1 MRAEVFMI
9 KRVLERIRV
18 FLFGRVVASRP
29 WFGCFVTVAVLL
41 FLGFGFVVLAP
52 MEAVAQGR
60 GLALA
65 GPAGISTERPL
76 CESILRSLNAEPFRG
91 SPDWRRADL
100 RFVTWQFLRIETIP
114 PGGPYEKYAPNNLIE
129 VVSVDIFNEGK
140 PRNVYRV
147 TSVDPVVN
155 SFEEFLFFMNNED
168 DPLPM
173 NLGSGRGD
181 IEALPREVIEVE
193 TLVFGEDFVRRGP
206 QREFQTT
213 HPVFP
218 TFTGRYF
225 YQNFHRGLKYH
236 RSNPDAWIDLIVTEE
251 GRTLSVLE
259 TGNTVMIIELQGNQ
273 AQPVCYFAP
282 AQEERVLEVVGPDSG
297 NELDTTC
304 VKIASVLNQEIQD
317 GLINPRL
324 SRSRIL
330 GISEEAQDQSAG
342 SLFLKWR
349 SAYHGKW
356 SPFEVSGSAALN
368 LIGPNVFEAIERV
381 ETTILN
387 EGVIRRVF
395 RFTEHSSLSSIDMF
409 SQHLI
414 FETDNPDGIAGA
426 PPGEPIWW
434 FRHFAGR
441 GIYRDV
447 DAHYFGPMRSIIF
460 RQGDF
465 GPLLEKYPPHS
476 NRIGQ
481 DFHKSFGSFPYFGV
495 NGNVAKEFDLIRLED
510 GRVLVLIEQVNRDF
524 GNGHLPLAMI
534 LELRP
539 DRAIPVC
546 YLG

>member
-1 MRAEVFMI
+1 MMR
-9 KRVLERIRV
+9 RVLERIGSA
-18 FLFGRVVASRP
+18 LFGRVAASRP
-29 WFGCFVTVAVLL
+29 RFMCFMPVAVLL
-41 FLGFGFVVLAP
+41 FLGFGFVIGAP
-52 MEAVAQGR
+52 PEAVAQGR

-76 CESILRSLNAEPFRG
+76 CESILRSLNAEPFRQA
-91 SPDWRRADL
+91 PDGRRTDP
-100 RFVTWQFLRIETIP
+100 RFVAWQLLRIETIP
-114 PGGPYEKYAPNNLIE
+114 PNAPYEENAPSNIIE
-129 VVSVDIFNEGK
+129 VALVDILNDGT

-147 TSVDPVVN
+147 TYQ
-155 SFEEFLFFMNNED
+155 

-173 NLGSGRGD
+173 GTTTEEFIFFMKNEDDALPRSLGSGCGD
-181 IEALPREVIEVE
+181 IEELPREVIEVE
-193 TLVFGEDFVRRGP
+193 TLVFGEEFIRRGP
-206 QREFQTT
+206 EREFRTT

-225 YQNFHRGLKYH
+225 YQNFRRGLKYY
-236 RSNPDAWIDLIVTEE
+236 RSYPDAWIDLIVTEE

-282 AQEERVLEVVGPDSG
+282 VQEERVLEVVGPASG

-304 VKIASVLNQEIQD
+304 VKIVSVLNQEIQD
-317 GLINPRL
+317 GLINPTL
-324 SRSRIL
+324 SRSRVL
-330 GISEEAQDQSAG
+330 GVSEEAQDQSAG

-349 SAYHGKW
+349 SAYRGKW
-356 SPFEVSGSAALN
+356 SPFEVSGSAALD

-381 ETTILN
+381 DTTILN
-387 EGVIRRVF
+387 DGVIRLVF
-395 RFTEHSSLSSIDMF
+395 RYTKHSALSQQDIY
-409 SQHLI
+409 SQYLI
-414 FETDNPDGIAGA
+414 FQTEYPDGIAGA

-447 DAHYFGPMRSIIF
+447 DAHYFGPIRSIIF

-476 NRIGQ
+476 NRLGQ
-481 DFHKSFGSFPYFGV
+481 DFHKSFGAFPYFGV

-524 GNGHLPLAMI
+524 GNGHLPLVMI